1 MLKLK
6 CFIIGM
12 VLSLPLPANGIV
24 FCPLAPLWVIVRRRK
39 LDEERRE
46 REQRELNEQTKQG
59 NMVNNENQEMTLP
72 ETVVVLMSFVAL
84 LCFLKEDYEK

>member
-1 MLKLK
+1 MFHYWNG
-6 CFIIGM
+6 FIFAITGKWDC
-12 VLSLPLPANGIV
+12 
-24 FCPLAPLWVIVRRRK
+24 FCPPPPLWVIVRRRK

-59 NMVNNENQEMTLP
+59 NMVNNENREMTLP